1 MIFVP
6 NFSKGLEFFC
16 EVCIGW
22 IQIQSGKQLHT
33 KGVLKMSKNAIMNE
47 WEAVLAQ
54 VEPDETGMKIDAMSF
69 TGFQP
74 TFFPFVTD
82 TSGSI

>member
-1 MIFVP
+1 M
-6 NFSKGLEFFC
+6 
-16 EVCIGW
+16 
-22 IQIQSGKQLHT
+22 T
-33 KGVLKMSKNAIMNE
+33 KNAIMNE